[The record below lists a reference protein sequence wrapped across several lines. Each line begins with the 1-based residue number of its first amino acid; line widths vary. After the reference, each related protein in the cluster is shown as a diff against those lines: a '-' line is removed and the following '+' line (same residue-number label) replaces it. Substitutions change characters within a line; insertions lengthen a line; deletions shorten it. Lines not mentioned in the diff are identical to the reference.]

1 MNHQPATELPSQDES
16 WWATVEEFSAREA
29 ALLRSLDWAGVER
42 LAREYFERA
51 ESAYAAALF
60 AQSRATSLAAL
71 GRDSESLA
79 ASELAEQLA
88 PVEPYFKLN
97 LARRLIGEFARPAEG
112 LAKLAEAEP
121 LLEADM
127 RGGWLTEMG
136 LGLLAVGRDDEAVAC
151 FRELTMPQRLTR
163 LQNWDRVWL
172 VDLRL
177 VSNLVAKRLVPELC
191 VAYLEAAEA
200 IGVRH
205 EPDKLGPVRDL
216 LKEVRA
222 AGA

>member
-1 MNHQPATELPSQDES
+1 MNHQPATEQPSADEL
-16 WWATVEEFSAREA
+16 WWATVEEFSEREA
-29 ALLRSLDWAGVER
+29 ELLRALDWAGVER
-42 LAREYFERA
+42 LAHEYFERA

-112 LAKLAEAEP
+112 VAKLVEAEP
-121 LLEADM
+121 LLEANM
-127 RGGWLTEMG
+127 RTAWLTEKG
-136 LGLLAVGRDDEAVAC
+136 LGLLALGRDAEAVEC
-151 FRELTMPQRLTR
+151 FRELTTPERLSRMRT
-163 LQNWDRVWL
+163 WDRVFL

-177 VSNLVAKRLVPELC
+177 VSSLVGKRVVPALC

-205 EPDKLGPVRDL
+205 DPDRLGPVREL
-216 LKEVRA
+216 LNEARA

>member
-1 MNHQPATELPSQDES
+1 MNHRPATELPSEHES
-16 WWATVEEFSAREA
+16 WWATVEEFTERETA
-29 ALLRSLDWAGVER
+29 FLRALDWAGAEQ

-60 AQSRATSLAAL
+60 SQSRATSLAAL
-71 GRDSESLA
+71 GRDAESLA
-79 ASELAEQLA
+79 ATELAEQLA

-121 LLEADM
+121 LLQPDM
-127 RGGWLTEMG
+127 RSGWLTEKG
-136 LGLLAVGRDDEAVAC
+136 LGLLALGRDAEAVEC
-151 FRELTMPQRLTR
+151 FRALTTPERLTR
-163 LQNWDRVWL
+163 LRNWDHVWL

-177 VSNLVAKRLVPELC
+177 VSSLVAKQLVPELC

-205 EPDKLGPVRDL
+205 DPDKLGPVREL
-216 LKEVRA
+216 LREARA